1 MRPVR
6 AGNRKEEIVALVEY
20 EQRGHVAVITLNRP
34 ERRNAFH
41 TPMALEME
49 AAVDRVEGDD
59 EIRVA
64 VLRANTTEPR
74 PVFCAGYDL
83 TSGTGDAHGGYT
95 DRGGFAGFTQRAR
108 TKPIVVAVDGFAVGG
123 GFEIALACDVVVA
136 SPRAAFA
143 LAEVKWN
150 LVAAAGGIT
159 RLPRMIGR
167 IAAMDVVLTG
177 TPLTAERAY
186 QLGLVSRLA
195 SDGDVE
201 GLALVVAGEIAA
213 NGPFAVRLARG
224 GVLAAETLDEDAA
237 WAMND
242 RLIAEIN
249 SSEDREEGV
258 QAFLEKR
265 SPQWTGR

>member
-1 MRPVR
+1 
-6 AGNRKEEIVALVEY
+6 VALVEL

-49 AAVDRVEGDD
+49 AVIDRVESED

-64 VLRANTTEPR
+64 ILRANTTEPR

-83 TSGTGDAHGGYT
+83 SSGTGEAHGGYT
-95 DRGGFAGFTQRAR
+95 ARGGFAGLTQRAR
-108 TKPIVVAVDGFAVGG
+108 AKPFIAAVDGFAVGG

-150 LVAAAGGIT
+150 LIAAAGGIT
-159 RLPRMIGR
+159 RLPRIIGR
-167 IAAMDVVLTG
+167 IAAMDVLLTG
-177 TPLTAERAY
+177 SPLTAERAY

-195 SDGDVE
+195 ADGDVDA
-201 GLALVVAGEIAA
+201 LAMAVAGEIAA
-213 NGPFAVRLARG
+213 NAPFAVRLARR
-224 GVLAAETLDEDAA
+224 GVLTAELLDEDAA
-237 WAMND
+237 WALND
-242 RLIAEIN
+242 HLIAEIN
-249 SSEDREEGV
+249 NSADMAEGV

-265 SPQWTGR
+265 APVWTGR